1 MQTTTVN
8 GIYMK
13 PNQEDVGILFNYQY
27 ALNYKWNLTSLV
39 LKVYLSGSNDLN
51 LAPGWEKLFSLAIM
65 TCKDII
71 HM

>member
-13 PNQEDVGILFNYQY
+13 PNQEDVGVLFNYQY

-51 LAPGWEKLFSLAIM
+51 LAPG
-65 TCKDII
+65 
-71 HM
+71 